1 MIVIVVVGA
10 SHRRHRVT
18 APLVRSF
25 GTLASIFYLKKRC
38 AEAVRGIADRTDPNT
53 KRQKQQ
59 QQQTLR
65 EEGEKPT
72 R

>member
-1 MIVIVVVGA
+1 M
-10 SHRRHRVT
+10 
-18 APLVRSF
+18 
-25 GTLASIFYLKKRC
+25 
-38 AEAVRGIADRTDPNT
+38 RGIADRTDPNT